1 MKAEKDEVSEEKNVG
16 VRVSSEPCKP
26 TTSACARP
34 THFVRRKRKED
45 VRSSVIPVRFT
56 EGERNTVK
64 SFAKA
69 RRLSLSDFIRT
80 VVLGR
85 KLPHVSP
92 PQINLM
98 TYQELARIGN
108 NLNQLLRAA
117 NSGKV
122 KNVDQSLLEHLMGEL
137 RLLGRCLLHGRA

>member
-1 MKAEKDEVSEEKNVG
+1 MIAEKEEEKENLEE

-34 THFVRRKRKED
+34 THFVRGKRKVD
-45 VRSSVIPVRFT
+45 VRSSVVPVRFT
-56 EGERNTVK
+56 ETERNTVK
-64 SFAKA
+64 SFAEA

-85 KLPHVSP
+85 KLPHTAP
-92 PQINLM
+92 PQVNLA

-122 KNVDQSLLEHLMGEL
+122 KNVDRSLLEHLAGEL
-137 RLLGRCLLHGRA
+137 RLLARYLLQGRA